1 MTEINRVLKRAA
13 WRLGVVNFLRGWVYA
28 AAVILA
34 GAIVLRVVEQL
45 LSFTQTAAT
54 RVPAAM
60 AEKGAGAGITS
71 AEMWNQVAWWGAGA
85 SVVFA
90 LAWAIARRPRRNAVA
105 RRVDEGANLRESLS
119 TALCV
124 SGKDDPWSRATVES
138 ATRTARGVNVSQAVP
153 ISPPRFW
160 PVVVALGLSLAV
172 VFIAVPRM
180 DVFGWFARAVAQKE
194 QRVEVINATR
204 EVKEVQKK
212 IEEMTAKI
220 PSLEKEKALESAA
233 AEKPEPKTAEEIRK
247 AAINDLTK
255 LSDRLEQLKSGA
267 QAQKLDA
274 VQRQLKNLKTSQD
287 DNELSKALAKGDF
300 GQAKQELE
308 KMKDQLAS
316 GSMSEET
323 KEKVSEQMEKM
334 AEQLANLAKNQDQMK
349 KALEQAGINPDSIK
363 DPKSAKEAI
372 KNASNLTQE
381 QKKTMQDMVD
391 AAMQSS
397 EMMQQMSS
405 AMQKM
410 SECNKPGDGQ
420 SQSQQGAKQLGD
432 QLSEME
438 QIQQEMELA
447 DASMSECQNAMNSLG
462 KEGEGECQG
471 MGECKGGLGGSKDGG
486 REGTKP
492 WSAGTQMS
500 NGMGRGGPGLGQGG
514 RPGEAKADFD
524 LDRKKDIGAKGNG
537 PIVSSR
543 LVEGESIKGE
553 SKAAFAKAVAAA
565 DQGATEAIEKNTI
578 PREYQEAIKSYF
590 GRLKSKVKAAEGD
603 KADNK
608 ADEPAAAPAKDGGK
622 E

>member
-28 AAVILA
+28 AAAILA
-34 GAIVLRVVEQL
+34 GAIVLRLLEQL

-54 RVPAAM
+54 RVPASM
-60 AEKGAGAGITS
+60 SEGGVSAGLSSG
-71 AEMWNQVAWWGAGA
+71 EMWRMVAWWGSGA
-85 SVVFA
+85 SVAFA
-90 LAWAIARRPRRNAVA
+90 LVWAIVRRPKRGAVA

-124 SGKDDPWSRATVES
+124 SGRDDPWSRATVES
-138 ATRTARGVNVSQAVP
+138 ATRTARGVNVSRAVP
-153 ISPPRFW
+153 IGAPRFW

-180 DVFGWFARAVAQKE
+180 DVFGWFARAVARKE
-194 QRVEVINATR
+194 RQVEVINAKR

-212 IEEMTAKI
+212 IDELTAKI
-220 PSLEKEKALESAA
+220 PSLEKEKALDPAA
-233 AEKPEPKTAEEIRK
+233 AEKPEPRTAEEIRK
-247 AAINDLTK
+247 AAISDLTK

-274 VQRQLKNLKTSQD
+274 VQRQLKNLKTSPQ

-316 GSMSEET
+316 GGMSEEA
-323 KEKVSEQMEKM
+323 KEQLSEQLEKM
-334 AEQLANLAKNQDQMK
+334 AAQLSEMAKNQDQMK
-349 KALEQAGINPDSIK
+349 KALEEAGINAESMK
-363 DPKSAKEAI
+363 DPQSAKEAI
-372 KNASNLTQE
+372 KNASNLTPE
-381 QKKTMQDMVD
+381 QKQAMQDMVD
-391 AAMQSS
+391 TAMQSS
-397 EMMQQMSS
+397 ELMRQMSS

-410 SECNKPGDGQ
+410 SECDKPGDGQ
-420 SQSQQGAKQLGD
+420 SQSQAGAKQLGD
-432 QLSEME
+432 QLGELA
-438 QIQQEMELA
+438 QIQQEMDLA
-447 DASMSECQNAMNSLG
+447 EASMSECQSAMNSLG
-462 KEGEGECQG
+462 KQAEGDSQG
-471 MGECKGGLGGSKDGG
+471 MGECQGGLGGQSGDAG

-500 NGMGRGGPGLGQGG
+500 RGMGRGGPGLGQGG

-524 LDRKKDIGAKGNG
+524 LDKKKDIGAKGQG

-553 SKAAFAKAVAAA
+553 SKAAFTKAVAAA
-565 DQGATEAIEKNTI
+565 DQSATEAIEKNTI
-578 PREYQEAIKSYF
+578 PREYHEAIKAYF
-590 GRLKSKVKAAEGD
+590 GRLKGKAKAAEGEKKED
-603 KADNK
+603 KTK
-608 ADEPAAAPAKDGGK
+608 QPAAEPAKDG